1 LAIESSIALTKN
13 KIIEKETDMKHK
25 QLTLIVLIVLL
36 VLLSACAPQQNGPAK
51 AELPVDKGYAEGTE
65 IYFTHTEVS
74 VAELAEKMTAGM
86 QSPVLFAPS
95 LADVPLESQANVYS
109 FTNGVKGD
117 SMSGLQPSVFDNPPG
132 TEGYTPLRRLNMVTW
147 TDETKARELKTAAE
161 VLEAAEAGELTIQ
174 QTSVVINMPF
184 VVWDGGQR

>member
-1 LAIESSIALTKN
+1 MNRNQLILVIFAAL
-13 KIIEKETDMKHK
+13 
-25 QLTLIVLIVLL
+25 LI
-36 VLLSACAPQQNGPAK
+36 LLSGCAAQQNGPAK
-51 AELPVDKGYAEGTE
+51 AELPVDKGYAEGNE

-74 VAELAEKMTAGM
+74 VAELAEKMTTGM
-86 QSPVLFAPS
+86 QSPVLYAPS
-95 LADVPLESQANVYS
+95 LANVPLESQANVYS

-132 TEGYTPLRRLNMVTW
+132 TEGYTPLRRLNVVTW
-147 TDETKARELKTAAE
+147 IDDAKARELKTAAE